1 MDAALYRAGLEQ
13 ERAREAQGSRTAAV
27 LRETGQAMEAP
38 GIESSGGPEGM
49 RLRLPDGGTAG
60 LSELEFARPETR
72 TLYRMAESYPTEKA
86 RSYVGLYDGETP
98 LRAYTEAFQRMYE
111 AGEHGSGYE
120 AAAGRAEEVEGAQ
133 VIDPKRL
140 KWMYEAGENR
150 AKQRKMEETGKSREE
165 ARTVQEMGRKCR
177 GSLDALSEGSGIA

>member
-13 ERAREAQGSRTAAV
+13 ERAREAQESLPAAV
-27 LRETGQAMEAP
+27 HRETGQAMEAP

-111 AGEHGSGYE
+111 AGERGSGYTYRHKNWLCLE
-120 AAAGRAEEVEGAQ
+120 SQSPCLILPGTSSKVWE
-133 VIDPKRL
+133 
-140 KWMYEAGENR
+140 
-150 AKQRKMEETGKSREE
+150 
-165 ARTVQEMGRKCR
+165 
-177 GSLDALSEGSGIA
+177 IA